1 MMCPCCS
8 YDTRRKPMKQ
18 DTIKSDALLVL
29 TAAIWGL
36 AFVAQRV
43 GMDHLGP
50 FTFNAIRFFLGCL
63 SLLPFMIRRRP
74 GGYALKGL
82 IPAGVVCGVFLFA
95 GASLQQAGIVYT
107 TAGKAGF
114 ITGLYVVLV
123 PFLNMCFRQER
134 ASAGS
139 WIGALL
145 ATAGMYLLSVT
156 EELHMTFGDFLV
168 LICAFC
174 FAGHLLVVAR
184 FAKRF
189 SALYLSFVQFMVC
202 AGLSAVAALFTETM
216 APGAVTAAAIPLFY
230 G

>member
-1 MMCPCCS
+1 
-8 YDTRRKPMKQ
+8 MKQ

-139 WIGALL
+139 WIGATP
-145 ATAGMYLLSVT
+145 A
-156 EELHMTFGDFLV
+156 
-168 LICAFC
+168 I
-174 FAGHLLVVAR
+174 
-184 FAKRF
+184 
-189 SALYLSFVQFMVC
+189 
-202 AGLSAVAALFTETM
+202 VAALALE
-216 APGAVTAAAIPLFY
+216 AGAAQRIKGPIRWCKRSRGDPVPG
-230 G
+230 